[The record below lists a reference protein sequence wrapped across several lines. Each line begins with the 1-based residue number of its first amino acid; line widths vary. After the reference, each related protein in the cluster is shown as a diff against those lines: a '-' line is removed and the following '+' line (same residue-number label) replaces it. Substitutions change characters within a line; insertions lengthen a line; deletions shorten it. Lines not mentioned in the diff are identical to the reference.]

1 MRNVLEDRT
10 RSIHEPIKRNSLALF
25 KKPRHKT
32 TSRKGRRSNFFR
44 TMSNFLVN
52 CTSPCRI
59 GMEIWVNSSSM
70 RFSPSHLLS
79 QILEIFTYTAQS
91 LNYYD
96 VLSSLNKPSRRQPT
110 IAKSWMILDG
120 DCLPTTVVS
129 TFNEYAD
136 QVFIPYLEKQ
146 LQESRRLDVAWDI
159 YIPDSLKESTRKV
172 SGQTKLPGNWLEL
185 RPTRRSCSPFWPP
198 RLMSSTVQKPRLCM

>member
-1 MRNVLEDRT
+1 M
-10 RSIHEPIKRNSLALF
+10 
-25 KKPRHKT
+25 
-32 TSRKGRRSNFFR
+32 
-44 TMSNFLVN
+44 
-52 CTSPCRI
+52 
-59 GMEIWVNSSSM
+59 NSSPM
-70 RFSPSHLLS
+70 RFNPSHLLS
-79 QILEIFTYTAQS
+79 QILEIFIYTAQS

-146 LQESRRLDVAWDI
+146 LQESRRLDVVWDI

-172 SGQTKLPGNWLEL
+172 SGQTKLPGN
-185 RPTRRSCSPFWPP
+185 
-198 RLMSSTVQKPRLCM
+198 